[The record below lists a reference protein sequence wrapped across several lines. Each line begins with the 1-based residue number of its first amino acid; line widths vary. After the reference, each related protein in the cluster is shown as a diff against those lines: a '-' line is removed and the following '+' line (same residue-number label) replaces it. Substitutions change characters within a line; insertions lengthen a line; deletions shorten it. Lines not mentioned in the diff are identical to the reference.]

1 MKKASA
7 TFNRA
12 AEVWKM
18 EARSVQ
24 RLAEVVDS
32 DAFCAVVQKLIECKK
47 KGGRILVT
55 GKGTSGAA
63 ARKVAHSLC
72 CVDIPAVFLSLGEGV
87 HANMGLV
94 QPDDILILISKGGS
108 ADDVLRYIA
117 PAHDNGAFVIGVT
130 QNPASPLAMKS
141 DLMLRVSVEKEVD
154 ARNALATAS
163 TIAMIATFDAIA
175 VAILEGFNGTV

>member
-1 MKKASA
+1 MRRDSA

-12 AEVWKM
+12 CEVWRM

-24 RLAEVVDS
+24 RLTEVVDQ
-32 DAFCAVVQKLIECKK
+32 DAFCAVVQKLIECRKR
-47 KGGRILVT
+47 GGRVLVT

-63 ARKVAHSLC
+63 ARKVAQNFC
-72 CVDIPAVFLSLGEGV
+72 FVDIPAVFLSLGEGV

-94 QPDDILILISKGGS
+94 KPGDVLILISKAGS
-108 ADDVLRYIA
+108 AEEVLRYIT
-117 PAHDNGAFVIGVT
+117 PAHDNGATVIGVT

-141 DLMLRVSVEKEVD
+141 DIMLRVSVEREVD

-175 VAILEGFNGTV
+175 VAILEGFDGID